1 MAKWQNERQAGEP
14 LCKQEQNGGSSVV
27 GARAEKEGPIGA
39 MEPRLTTGEVC
50 HLNVLGKVTCVKEK
64 GKRLFFFSFSSSSR
78 DLQLNC

>member
-1 MAKWQNERQAGEP
+1 MMAKWQNERQGGE
-14 LCKQEQNGGSSVV
+14 LLSKQEQNGGSSVV

-64 GKRLFFFSFSSSSR
+64 GTCRFLFFFFF
-78 DLQLNC
+78 LF